1 MVAYSIE
8 IFTNTYR
15 GEVDLISIQQ
25 EHKLHATSPHTLRKM
40 APIPATWSKLA
51 ATGPLQR
58 SSHNVNAV
66 GNTIYVFGGELR
78 PREPRDNN
86 IHKINLDGKSQRKE
100 ESHSMLHAYTEQCL
114 GTTSV
119 QSLQA
124 PHMAPSPRVG
134 SASAT
139 IGDKIYFFSG
149 RGGPEMAPVD
159 EKGAVWSLDTRS
171 NEWTLLS
178 PSSPLFPDAR
188 SYHTIASDGADTIY
202 VHAGCPEKGRL
213 ADLWAFSVSKKEWK
227 QLSSAPD
234 PPRGGT
240 SIAWAD
246 GKLYRMNGFDGQKEV
261 GGDLDVYDPVN
272 DSWSTVSFQANGK
285 DGPGARSVAALVPVK
300 VHGGTSLVT
309 LFGESDPSSLGHQGA
324 GKMLSDI
331 WAYSLE
337 NKTWSEISIQSNE
350 ARPDARG
357 WFDADVVALDE
368 GEGVAIS
375 GGLGETNERLN
386 DLWLLSF

>member
-1 MVAYSIE
+1 
-8 IFTNTYR
+8 
-15 GEVDLISIQQ
+15 
-25 EHKLHATSPHTLRKM
+25 
-40 APIPATWSKLA
+40 
-51 ATGPLQR
+51 
-58 SSHNVNAV
+58 
-66 GNTIYVFGGELR
+66 
-78 PREPRDNN
+78 
-86 IHKINLDGKSQRKE
+86 
-100 ESHSMLHAYTEQCL
+100 
-114 GTTSV
+114 
-119 QSLQA
+119 
-124 PHMAPSPRVG
+124 
-134 SASAT
+134 
-139 IGDKIYFFSG
+139 
-149 RGGPEMAPVD
+149 MAPVN

-188 SYHTIASDGADTIY
+188 SYHTIASDRADTIY

-213 ADLWAFSVSKKEWK
+213 ADLWAFSVSNKEWK

-261 GGDLDVYDPVN
+261 GGDLDVYDPAN